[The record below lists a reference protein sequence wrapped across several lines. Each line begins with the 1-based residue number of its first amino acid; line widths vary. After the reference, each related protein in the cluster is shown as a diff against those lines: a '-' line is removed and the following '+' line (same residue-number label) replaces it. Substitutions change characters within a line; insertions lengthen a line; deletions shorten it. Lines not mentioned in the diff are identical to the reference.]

1 MNEGRYERHVFVCVN
16 ERDPDARVCCA
27 ASGSRDIR
35 ARLKALVKQRG
46 LKPAV
51 RINGAG
57 CLDTCELGP
66 SIVVYPENVWYGR
79 VTIDDVDEIVER
91 HLVRG
96 ETVERLVLRRE
107 ELRPWE
113 V

>member
-16 ERDPDARVCCA
+16 ERAPDARVCCA
-27 ASGSRDIR
+27 ASGARDIR
-35 ARLKALVKQRG
+35 ARLKSLVKQKG
-46 LKPAV
+46 LKPEV

-66 SIVVYPENVWYGR
+66 AIVIYPENVWYGG
-79 VTIDDVDEIVER
+79 VTLDDVDEIVDH
-91 HLVRG
+91 HLIGG
-96 ETVERLVLRRE
+96 EIVERLVLTRPQ
-107 ELRPWE
+107 LRPWE